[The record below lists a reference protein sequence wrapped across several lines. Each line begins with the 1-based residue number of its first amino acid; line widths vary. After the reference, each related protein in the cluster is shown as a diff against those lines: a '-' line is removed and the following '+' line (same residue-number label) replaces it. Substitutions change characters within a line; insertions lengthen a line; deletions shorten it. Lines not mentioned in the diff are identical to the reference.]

1 MTTQAPSRRLSTS
14 PSPARRSIVGDF
26 VRSFPDRIALIC
38 LAVFLVASVTSTL
51 NVFYEWV
58 VLPAALIAAIGF
70 CWLIP
75 RQQIETSR
83 PVLVGSVVSVVI
95 AVVFVVGNLHFT
107 SQSIVPTGDPGLYTL
122 GGIWLSQSPTAG
134 IDISGA
140 SDAVTGIPGVSAQL
154 GAFVPS
160 PDGKVHLQG
169 GDLLPTMIA
178 IGTWLGGIRLGL
190 STNLV
195 LGGAALITVYGLAR
209 RVLGPIWALVPQLA
223 LGLSVAFL
231 FFARGSYSEIIMV
244 TVCAAGLTYLLSAV
258 RSGSSRDFIVA
269 GMFLGT
275 ASMARIDGPLAFI
288 GSTVVLGAAGL
299 GFITGDRRREL
310 GRGLLWFFGVTIAT
324 TVVGLLGI
332 ALNKTAYINT
342 LLPQAR
348 LLWAVGIAVCIVT
361 GLLWF
366 VGRKLPPG
374 SFTRTWR
381 VVSYVLASG
390 TALALVF
397 WLSRPLWF
405 VSRQGSL
412 FQQPTVGALQK
423 LEGLQVDPARSYEE
437 HTMSWIAWY
446 FGWPTLSLAIV
457 GFVLMMFLGVKRRSI
472 PLLLLAAA
480 PLAVA
485 ALYFTKVSITPS
497 QIWAF
502 RRLLPIVTPGFLIA
516 AVFALRVL
524 WGAVRDHRRARV
536 VGRILAALLAAV
548 VALTPLVAW
557 NGILAIRDGSHQAD
571 EIQAICESIAEAN
584 PGAESVVLIRDGAP
598 ANYALTLRTVCDLQV
613 ASVSLSTIDSTSL
626 DTVQKKLG
634 NIAVVTY
641 MPNLLPKSDAAA
653 FRSVSPITTVT
664 VPFWGRGLLHLPNT
678 FTQSTRSVWLG
689 ELQSGG
695 RIVPASK

>member
-1 MTTQAPSRRLSTS
+1 MTTQAPSRSLRRTRSTT
-14 PSPARRSIVGDF
+14 VGSRVADF
-26 VRSFPDRIALIC
+26 VRSLPDRVALIC

-51 NVFYEWV
+51 NVFYEWA
-58 VLPAALIAAIGF
+58 VLPAAVIAAIGF
-70 CWLIP
+70 CLLTP
-75 RQQIETSR
+75 RQQIVPNR
-83 PVLVGSVVSVVI
+83 AVLYGSLASIVI
-95 AVVFVVGNLHFT
+95 AVVFVLGNLHFT

-140 SDAVTGIPGVSAQL
+140 HGAVTGIPGVSAQL

-160 PDGKVHLQG
+160 PDGIVNLQG

-258 RSGSSRDFIVA
+258 RSGSTRDFVVA

-288 GSTVVLGAAGL
+288 GSTVVLGVAGL
-299 GFITGDRRREL
+299 GFVTGDRRRQL
-310 GRGLLWFFGVTIAT
+310 GRGLLWFFVVTIVT

-332 ALNKTAYINT
+332 ALNKTVYINT

-348 LLWAVGIAVCIVT
+348 LLWAVGIGVCVVT

-366 VGRKLPPG
+366 IGRNLPPG
-374 SFTRTWR
+374 SFIRTWR
-381 VVSYVLASG
+381 VASYALASG
-390 TALALVF
+390 TALILIF
-397 WLSRPLWF
+397 WMSRPLWY

-423 LEGLQVDPARSYEE
+423 LEGLPVDPARSYEE

-446 FGWPTLSLAIV
+446 FGWPTLSLAVV
-457 GFVLMMFLGVKRRSI
+457 GFVLLVFLGVKRRSI

-485 ALYFTKVSITPS
+485 ALYFTRVSITPS

-524 WGAVRDHRRARV
+524 WGAVRGRGAARV
-536 VGRILAALLAAV
+536 VFRSVAVLLAAV

-571 EIQAICESIAEAN
+571 EIQAICTGIAEAN
-584 PGAESVVLIRDGAP
+584 PGAKSVVLIRDGAP

-626 DTVQKKLG
+626 ETVHEKLG
-634 NIAVVTY
+634 DVAVVTY
-641 MPNLLPKSDAAA
+641 RPDLLPNGDAAA
-653 FRSVSPITTVT
+653 FRGASPTATVT

-689 ELQSGG
+689 ELRSNGA
-695 RIVPASK
+695 IVPAT